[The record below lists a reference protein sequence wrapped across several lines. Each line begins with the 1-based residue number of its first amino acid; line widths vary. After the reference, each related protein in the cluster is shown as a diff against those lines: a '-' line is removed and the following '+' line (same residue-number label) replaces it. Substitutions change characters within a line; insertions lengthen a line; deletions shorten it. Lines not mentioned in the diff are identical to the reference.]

1 MKKLAFVT
9 PWYGDTIPGGA
20 EMELRGI
27 SKHLKASGIDVEIL
41 TTCIEKFSSDWN
53 TNFHKAGVTEEGGLT
68 VRRFKVRKRDTKG
81 FDAINFKLM
90 NDQPVTADEEKYFI
104 QEMVNSSDLYDD
116 IRDHKDDYSLFV
128 FIPYM
133 FGTTYYGIKA
143 CPEKSVM
150 IPCLHDESYAY
161 MDIYKDVFENMAG
174 AIYHAQNEYVLANK
188 IYDLSKVKQAVLGE
202 GIDTDF
208 TYDADRFRETSGIKD
223 PFILYAG
230 RKDAGKN
237 IYLLLD
243 YFREYRKRHEDSS
256 LKLVLIGGG
265 EIDIP
270 ADIKSEVID
279 MGYVDKQV
287 KYDACAA
294 ALTLCQPSI
303 HESFSLV
310 LMESWLCERPALV
323 HADCDVTRGFA
334 QESNSALYFKDF
346 YEFEG
351 CIEYY
356 IKHKEIAAEMG
367 KTGREFV
374 LKNFKWDII
383 VNKYTEFFESV
394 AANTQSNDG
403 GKEDDIS

>member
-1 MKKLAFVT
+1 MMRLGFVT
-9 PWYGDTIPGGA
+9 PWYGDKIPGGA

-27 SKHLKASGIDVEIL
+27 AKHLKASGIDVEIIC
-41 TTCIEKFSSDWN
+41 TCIDKFTSDWN
-53 TNFHKAGVTEEGGLT
+53 KDFHKPGLTEEGGLP

-81 FDAINFKLM
+81 FDAINLKLM
-90 NDQPVTADEEKYFI
+90 QNEKVTAEEEKYFI
-104 QEMVNSSDLYDD
+104 SEMVNSTDLCDYLK
-116 IRDHKDDYSLFV
+116 DHKDEYDLFV

-133 FGTTYYGIKA
+133 FGTTYHGIKA
-143 CPEKSVM
+143 APEKSVL

-161 MDIYKDVFENMAG
+161 MDIYKEVFKDLAG
-174 AIYHAQNEYVLANK
+174 MIYHANNEYELANR
-188 IYDLSKVKQAVLGE
+188 IYDLKDVDQAVLGE
-202 GIDTDF
+202 GVDTEF
-208 TYDADRFRETSGIKD
+208 SYDAERFRREQKIED

-237 IYLLLD
+237 IYLLID
-243 YFREYRKRHEDSS
+243 YFREYRKRHEDSR

-265 EIDIP
+265 EVKIPNDIRN
-270 ADIKSEVID
+270 EVID
-279 MGYVDKQV
+279 LGFVDPQV

-334 QESNSALYFKDF
+334 QQSNSALYFKDY

-351 CIEYY
+351 CIDFYTKNE
-356 IKHKEIAAEMG
+356 ETAEKMG
-367 KTGREFV
+367 KTGRQFV
-374 LKNFKWDII
+374 LDNFTWDVI
-383 VNKYTEFFESV
+383 VRKYTEYFERV
-394 AANTQSNDG
+394 I
-403 GKEDDIS
+403 KESKEK

>member
-1 MKKLAFVT
+1 MRLGFVT
-9 PWYGDTIPGGA
+9 PWYGDKIPGGA

-27 SKHLKASGIDVEIL
+27 AKHLKASGIDVEIL
-41 TTCIEKFSSDWN
+41 CTCIDKFTSDWN
-53 TNFHKAGVTEEGGLT
+53 KDFHKPGLTEEGGLP

-81 FDAINFKLM
+81 FDAINLKLM
-90 NDQPVTADEEKYFI
+90 NGEMPTKEEEKYFI
-104 QEMVNSSDLYDD
+104 QEMVNSTDLEKYISENKDAYD
-116 IRDHKDDYSLFV
+116 LFV

-143 CPEKSVM
+143 AGEKAVL

-161 MDIYKDVFENMAG
+161 MDIYKEVFSSLAG
-174 AIYHAQNEYVLANK
+174 MIYHAQNEYELANR
-188 IYDLSKVKQAVLGE
+188 IYDLEKVDQAVLGE
-202 GIDTDF
+202 GVDTEF
-208 TYDADRFRETSGIKD
+208 TYDAERFRKEQKIED

-237 IYLLLD
+237 IYLLID
-243 YFREYRKRHEDSS
+243 YFREYRKRHEDSN

-265 EIDIP
+265 EVKIP
-270 ADIKSEVID
+270 NDIKDEVID
-279 MGYVDKQV
+279 LGFVDPQV

-334 QESNSALYFKDF
+334 QQSNSALYFKDYF
-346 YEFEG
+346 EFEG
-351 CIEYY
+351 CIDFY
-356 IKHKEIAAEMG
+356 IKNEETAAKMG
-367 KTGREFV
+367 KTGRQFV
-374 LKNFKWDII
+374 LDNFTWNVI
-383 VNKYTEFFESV
+383 VRKYTEYFERVIKESK
-394 AANTQSNDG
+394 NND
-403 GKEDDIS
+403 

>member
-1 MKKLAFVT
+1 MRLGFVT
-9 PWYGDTIPGGA
+9 PWYGDKIPGGA

-27 SKHLKASGIDVEIL
+27 AKHLKASGIDVEIIC
-41 TTCIEKFSSDWN
+41 TCIDKFTSDWN
-53 TNFHKAGVTEEGGLT
+53 KDFHKPGLTEEGGLP

-81 FDAINFKLM
+81 FDAINLKLM
-90 NDQPVTADEEKYFI
+90 QNEKVTAEEEKYFI
-104 QEMVNSSDLYDD
+104 SEMVNSTDLCDYLK
-116 IRDHKDDYSLFV
+116 DHKDEYDLFV

-133 FGTTYYGIKA
+133 FGTTYHGIKA
-143 CPEKSVM
+143 APEKSVL

-161 MDIYKDVFENMAG
+161 MDIYKEVFKDLAG
-174 AIYHAQNEYVLANK
+174 MIYHANNEYELANR
-188 IYDLSKVKQAVLGE
+188 IYDLKDVDQAVLGE
-202 GIDTDF
+202 GVDTEF
-208 TYDADRFRETSGIKD
+208 SYDAERFRREQKIED

-237 IYLLLD
+237 IYLLID
-243 YFREYRKRHEDSS
+243 YFREYRKRHEDSR

-265 EIDIP
+265 EVKIPNDIRN
-270 ADIKSEVID
+270 EVID
-279 MGYVDKQV
+279 LGFVDPQV

-334 QESNSALYFKDF
+334 QQSNSALYFKDY

-351 CIEYY
+351 CIDFYTRNE
-356 IKHKEIAAEMG
+356 EMAEKMG
-367 KTGREFV
+367 KTGRQFV
-374 LKNFKWDII
+374 LDNFTWDVI
-383 VNKYTEFFESV
+383 VRKYTEYFERV
-394 AANTQSNDG
+394 I
-403 GKEDDIS
+403 KESTEK

>member
-1 MKKLAFVT
+1 MMRLGFVT
-9 PWYGDTIPGGA
+9 PWYGDKIPGGA

-27 SKHLKASGIDVEIL
+27 AKHLKASGIDVEIIC
-41 TTCIEKFSSDWN
+41 TCIDKFTSDWN
-53 TNFHKAGVTEEGGLT
+53 KDFHKPGLTEEGGLP

-81 FDAINFKLM
+81 FDAINLKLM
-90 NDQPVTADEEKYFI
+90 QNEKVTAEEEKYFI
-104 QEMVNSSDLYDD
+104 SEMVNSTDLCDYLK
-116 IRDHKDDYSLFV
+116 DHKDEYDLFV

-133 FGTTYYGIKA
+133 FGTTYHGIKA
-143 CPEKSVM
+143 VPEKSVL

-161 MDIYKDVFENMAG
+161 MDIYKEVFKDLAG
-174 AIYHAQNEYVLANK
+174 MIYHANNEYELANR
-188 IYDLSKVKQAVLGE
+188 IYDLSKVDQAVLGE
-202 GIDTDF
+202 GVDTEF
-208 TYDADRFRETSGIKD
+208 TYDAERFRREQKIED

-237 IYLLLD
+237 IYLLID
-243 YFREYRKRHEDSS
+243 YFREYRKRHEDSK

-265 EIDIP
+265 EVKIPNDIRN
-270 ADIKSEVID
+270 EVID
-279 MGYVDKQV
+279 LGFVDPQV

-334 QESNSALYFKDF
+334 QQSNSALYFKDY

-351 CIEYY
+351 CIDFYTKNE
-356 IKHKEIAAEMG
+356 ETAEKMG
-367 KTGREFV
+367 KTGRQFV
-374 LKNFKWDII
+374 LDNFTWDVI
-383 VNKYTEFFESV
+383 VRKYTEYFERV
-394 AANTQSNDG
+394 I
-403 GKEDDIS
+403 KESKEK

>member
-1 MKKLAFVT
+1 MRLGFVT
-9 PWYGDTIPGGA
+9 PWYGDKIPGGA

-27 SKHLKASGIDVEIL
+27 AKHLKASGIDVEIL
-41 TTCIEKFSSDWN
+41 CTCIDKFTSDWN
-53 TNFHKAGVTEEGGLT
+53 KDFHKPGLTEEGGLP

-81 FDAINFKLM
+81 FDAINLKLM
-90 NDQPVTADEEKYFI
+90 NGEMPTKEEERYFI
-104 QEMVNSSDLYDD
+104 QEMVNSTDLEKYISENKDAYD
-116 IRDHKDDYSLFV
+116 LFV

-143 CPEKSVM
+143 AGEKAVL

-161 MDIYKDVFENMAG
+161 MDIYKEVFSGLSGM
-174 AIYHAQNEYVLANK
+174 IYHAQNEYELANR
-188 IYDLSKVKQAVLGE
+188 IYSLERVDQAVLGE
-202 GIDTDF
+202 GVDTEF
-208 TYDADRFRETSGIKD
+208 SYDAGRFRKEQKIED

-237 IYLLLD
+237 IYLLID
-243 YFREYRKRHEDSS
+243 YFREYRKRHEDST

-265 EIDIP
+265 EVKIP
-270 ADIKSEVID
+270 NDIKNEVID
-279 MGYVDKQV
+279 LGFVDPQV

-334 QESNSALYFKDF
+334 QQSNSALYFKDYF
-346 YEFEG
+346 EFEG
-351 CIEYY
+351 CIDFY
-356 IKHKEIAAEMG
+356 IKNEETAAKMG
-367 KTGREFV
+367 KTGRQFV
-374 LKNFKWDII
+374 LDNFTWNVI
-383 VNKYTEFFESV
+383 VRKYTEYFERV
-394 AANTQSNDG
+394 IARNEENN
-403 GKEDDIS
+403 K

>member
-1 MKKLAFVT
+1 MMRLGFVT
-9 PWYGDTIPGGA
+9 PWYGDKIPGGA

-27 SKHLKASGIDVEIL
+27 AKHLKASGIDVEIIC
-41 TTCIEKFSSDWN
+41 TCIDKFTSDWN
-53 TNFHKAGVTEEGGLT
+53 KDFHKPGLTEEGGLP

-81 FDAINFKLM
+81 FDAINLKLM
-90 NDQPVTADEEKYFI
+90 QNEKVTAEEEKYFI
-104 QEMVNSSDLYDD
+104 SEMVNSTDLCDYLK
-116 IRDHKDDYSLFV
+116 DHKDEYDLFV

-133 FGTTYYGIKA
+133 FGTTYHGIKA
-143 CPEKSVM
+143 APEKSVL

-161 MDIYKDVFENMAG
+161 MDIYKEVFKDLAG
-174 AIYHAQNEYVLANK
+174 MIYHANNEYELANR
-188 IYDLSKVKQAVLGE
+188 IYDLKDVDQAVLGE
-202 GIDTDF
+202 GVDTEF
-208 TYDADRFRETSGIKD
+208 SYDAERFRREQKIED

-237 IYLLLD
+237 IYLLID
-243 YFREYRKRHEDSS
+243 YFREYRKRHEDSR

-265 EIDIP
+265 EVKIPNDIRN
-270 ADIKSEVID
+270 EVID
-279 MGYVDKQV
+279 LGFVDPQV

-334 QESNSALYFKDF
+334 QQSNSALYFKDY

-351 CIEYY
+351 CIDFYTRNE
-356 IKHKEIAAEMG
+356 EMAEKMG
-367 KTGREFV
+367 KTGRQFV
-374 LKNFKWDII
+374 LDNFTWDVI
-383 VNKYTEFFESV
+383 VRKYTEYFERV
-394 AANTQSNDG
+394 I
-403 GKEDDIS
+403 KESTEK